1 MILTCPECATRYEID
16 SAKFPAAGR
25 KVRCKKCSH
34 VWFQPGEGGAAEP
47 EAAPPDVAAPVVAAP
62 APVPEPAPVFVA
74 PEPVA
79 DEDAPPVRAYRG
91 KVTSDEAITPV
102 AKKPT
107 RAKSGG
113 WARTLTHVFGWVA
126 LIGAILII
134 GWATMSYRKQIATT
148 WPKSASLFAR
158 MGMAVNTR
166 GLDFTDVEHKSQI
179 EDGQPVLVIT
189 GKLVNGATH
198 PVTVPR
204 LRVTLSDDARHT
216 IYNWSFTA
224 AANVAAP
231 GQSVAFRT
239 RLSNPPSAARHV
251 DIHFADNAE

>member
-25 KVRCKKCSH
+25 KVRCKKCGH
-34 VWFQPGEGGAAEP
+34 VWFQPGEGGEV
-47 EAAPPDVAAPVVAAP
+47 EQ
-62 APVPEPAPVFVA
+62 PVPEPVAPVYAEEPAPPVYA
-74 PEPVA
+74 PEPQA
-79 DEDAPPVRAYRG
+79 DDEELPARAYRG
-91 KVTSDEAITPV
+91 TVSADESFAPAVKKVV
-102 AKKPT
+102 

-113 WARTLTHVFGWVA
+113 WARTLALVFGWIA

-134 GWATMSYRKQIATT
+134 GWAAKTYRQQIATT

-158 MGMAVNTR
+158 MGMGVNTR
-166 GLDFTDVEHKSQI
+166 GLDFTDVEHKSQM

-189 GKLVNGATH
+189 GKLVNGGARA
-198 PVTVPR
+198 VTVPP
-204 LRVTLSDDARHT
+204 LRVTLTDDAKHA

-224 AANVAAP
+224 AAHVAAP

-239 RLSNPPSAARHV
+239 RLSNPPAAARHV
-251 DIHFADNAE
+251 DIHFADNSE

>member
-34 VWFQPGEGGAAEP
+34 VWFQPGEGGEVEPVAAE
-47 EAAPPDVAAPVVAAP
+47 PVVAAP
-62 APVPEPAPVFVA
+62 APVLA
-74 PEPVA
+74 PEPEPTFTA
-79 DEDAPPVRAYRG
+79 EPEPQDDAPPVRAYRG
-91 KVTSDEAITPV
+91 TVTADEAIV
-102 AKKPT
+102 AAPKK
-107 RAKSGG
+107 KVVKHGG
-113 WARTLTHVFGWVA
+113 WPQTLTHVFGWIA

-134 GWATMSYRKQIATT
+134 GWATMQYRKQIATS
-148 WPKSASLFAR
+148 WPKSTTLFAR

-189 GKLVNGATH
+189 GKLVNGGAH
-198 PVTVPR
+198 AVTVPH
-204 LRVTLSDDARHT
+204 LRVTLSDDAKHP
-216 IYNWSFTA
+216 IYNWSFAA

-231 GQSVAFRT
+231 GQSVAFHT

-251 DIHFADNAE
+251 DIHFSDNAE

>member
-34 VWFQPGEGGAAEP
+34 VWFQPGEEGEVEAVLPAAEP
-47 EAAPPDVAAPVVAAP
+47 LYAAP
-62 APVPEPAPVFVA
+62 APVDAEEPAPTYTA
-74 PEPVA
+74 EPEP
-79 DEDAPPVRAYRG
+79 EDDVPPVRSYRG
-91 KVTSDEAITPV
+91 AVSEGEVIAPARV
-102 AKKPT
+102 VKKT
-107 RAKSGG
+107 RKHDG
-113 WARTLTHVFGWVA
+113 WPQTLAQVFGWVA

-134 GWATMSYRKQIATT
+134 GWATMSYRQQIANT

-158 MGMAVNTR
+158 VGLAVNAR
-166 GLDFTDVEHKSQI
+166 GLDFTDVEHKNQI

-189 GKLVNGATH
+189 GKLVNGDSH
-198 PVTVPR
+198 PVTVPH
-204 LRVTLSDDARHT
+204 LRVTLTDDARHP
-216 IYNWSFTA
+216 IYNWSFAA

-239 RLSNPPSAARHV
+239 RLSNPPAAARHV

>member
-1 MILTCPECATRYEID
+1 MILTCPECATRYDID

-34 VWFQPGEGGAAEP
+34 VWFQPGEGGEIEPVAEP
-47 EAAPPDVAAPVVAAP
+47 VAAPPAP
-62 APVPEPAPVFVA
+62 APVAEPEPVYTSA
-74 PEPVA
+74 PEPEREPE
-79 DEDAPPVRAYRG
+79 EDRSVVRAYRG
-91 KVTSDEAITPV
+91 KITADEVIAP
-102 AKKPT
+102 KKAA
-107 RAKSGG
+107 RSHGG
-113 WARTLTHVFGWVA
+113 WPQTLAHVFGWIA

-134 GWATMSYRKQIATT
+134 GWATMTYRNQIATS

-158 MGMAVNTR
+158 VGLAVNRR
-166 GLDFTDVEHKSQI
+166 GLDFTDVEHKSQM

-189 GKLVNGATH
+189 GKLVNGAAH

-204 LRVTLSDDARHT
+204 LRVTLSDDAKHT
-216 IYNWSFTA
+216 IYGWSFA
-224 AANVAAP
+224 AAAPVAAP

-251 DIHFADNAE
+251 DIHFSDNAE

>member
-34 VWFQPGEGGAAEP
+34 VWFQPGEGGEP
-47 EAAPPDVAAPVVAAP
+47 EPVVAAP
-62 APVPEPAPVFVA
+62 IPEPE
-74 PEPVA
+74 PEPTPA
-79 DEDAPPVRAYRG
+79 FAAEPEDDAPPVRAYRG
-91 KVTSDEAITPV
+91 TVTADEAIAPTPRK
-102 AKKPT
+102 AARKH
-107 RAKSGG
+107 GG
-113 WARTLTHVFGWVA
+113 WAQTLAHVFGWAA

-134 GWATMSYRKQIATT
+134 GWATMQYRKQIATD

-189 GKLVNGATH
+189 GRLVNGAAH
-198 PVTVPR
+198 SVAVPR
-204 LRVTLSDDARHT
+204 LRVTLSDDAKHP
-216 IYNWSFTA
+216 IYRWSFAA

-231 GQSVAFRT
+231 GQSIAFHT

>member
-16 SAKFPAAGR
+16 AAKFPAAGR

-34 VWFQPGEGGAAEP
+34 VWFQPGEDGEGEPAAAEP
-47 EAAPPDVAAPVVAAP
+47 VAP
-62 APVPEPAPVFVA
+62 APVAAEPVHVEEPAPSPV
-74 PEPVA
+74 PESEP
-79 DEDAPPVRAYRG
+79 DDDAPPVRAYRG
-91 KVTSDEAITPV
+91 TVAAADAIAPAP
-102 AKKPT
+102 AKKV

-113 WARTLTHVFGWVA
+113 WARTLALVFGWVA

-134 GWATMSYRKQIATT
+134 GWATTQYRKQIATT

-158 MGMAVNTR
+158 VGLAVNTR

-189 GKLVNGATH
+189 GKLVNGASH
-198 PVTVPR
+198 PVPVPH
-204 LRVTLSDDARHT
+204 LRVTLSDDAKHP
-216 IYNWSFTA
+216 IYNWSFAA

-231 GQSVAFRT
+231 GQSVAFHT
-239 RLSNPPSAARHV
+239 RLSNPPAAARHV
-251 DIHFADNAE
+251 DIHFSDNAE

>member
-25 KVRCKKCSH
+25 KVRCKKCGH
-34 VWFQPGEGGAAEP
+34 VWFQAGEGDAVAP
-47 EAAPPDVAAPVVAAP
+47 EAPAPVVAAP
-62 APVPEPAPVFVA
+62 DPVAEPAPAYTA
-74 PEPVA
+74 PEPE
-79 DEDAPPVRAYRG
+79 DDAPPARAYRG
-91 KVTSDEAITPV
+91 KVTSDEAIAPV
-102 AKKPT
+102 ARKPV

-134 GWATMSYRKQIATT
+134 GWATMQYRKQIATS
-148 WPKSASLFAR
+148 WPTSASLFAR
-158 MGMAVNTR
+158 VGLAVNTR

-179 EDGQPVLVIT
+179 EDGQPVLVIS

-198 PVTVPR
+198 PVPVPR
-204 LRVTLSDDARHT
+204 LRVTLSDDAKHT
-216 IYNWSFTA
+216 IYNWSFA
-224 AANVAAP
+224 AAAQVAAP
-231 GQSVAFRT
+231 GQSVAFHT